1 MNLFESI
8 DALTKNCERKQAVL
22 SRKGKE
28 VAEEIGKLELVECLE
43 REFQNI
49 SDAAQEQGITEKP
62 TFASSDKARMDQ
74 LKEII
79 GRDEEICEALGASH
93 AKSGQGISPR
103 L

>member
-1 MNLFESI
+1 M
-8 DALTKNCERKQAVL
+8 
-22 SRKGKE
+22 
-28 VAEEIGKLELVECLE
+28 ECLE

-79 GRDEEICEALGASH
+79 GREATEENHRQYEEICEALGASH
-93 AKSGQGISPR
+93 AKAVKAYRHDCDMKGTDG
-103 L
+103 